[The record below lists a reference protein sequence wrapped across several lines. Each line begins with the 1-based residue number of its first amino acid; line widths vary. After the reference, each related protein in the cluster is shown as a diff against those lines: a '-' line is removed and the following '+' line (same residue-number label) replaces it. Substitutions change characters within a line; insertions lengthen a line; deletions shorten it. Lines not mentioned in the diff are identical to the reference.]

1 MRDTRPMKLA
11 QGRLGGTKI
20 AGIALRLGDMQRYPR
35 DPAPHQHAVFGTKE
49 AWPHIERGSLCQCAA
64 LAPEQKVRKRLAPPW
79 HLVDAPKHGFDL
91 TVLGAE
97 IPALY
102 GGEDVALEHDLAPPA
117 SV

>member
-1 MRDTRPMKLA
+1 MK
-11 QGRLGGTKI
+11 K
-20 AGIALRLGDMQRYPR
+20 
-35 DPAPHQHAVFGTKE
+35 
-49 AWPHIERGSLCQCAA
+49 AWPHIERGSLRQRAA
-64 LAPEQKVRKRLAPPW
+64 LAPEQKVRERLALPG
-79 HLVDAPKHGFDL
+79 HLVDAPEHCFDL